1 MLKRIFDNLI
11 PPSGGARF
19 PALDGLRGLACLLVL
34 VNHTPFINELPFAK
48 MGTLAVRIFFV
59 LSGFLLYSGLIGA
72 DKLDL
77 RGYYRRRAWRIL
89 PLYYVALLLG
99 SIAYWVTQK
108 SLPTGNIIS
117 HLFFAHTFKPEWA
130 LAPMPTAWSLGA
142 EGQFYALLPLLAL
155 AFRTETLPRL
165 CAAIACAL
173 GLQLLLPQLYTA
185 RNAWNP
191 VFINWP
197 FQRLTITP

>member
-34 VNHTPFINELPFAK
+34 VNHTPFINSYPFTR
-48 MGTLAVRIFFV
+48 MGPLAVRIFFV

-99 SIAYWVTQK
+99 SSAYWVTQK
-108 SLPTGNIIS
+108 SLPAGNIIS

-130 LAPMPTAWSLGA
+130 LDPMPTAWSLGA
-142 EGQFYALLPLLAL
+142 EVQFYALLPLLAL

-165 CAAIACAL
+165 CAAIACAAGSYSVRGNYL
-173 GLQLLLPQLYTA
+173 ATHPT
-185 RNAWNP
+185 R
-191 VFINWP
+191 
-197 FQRLTITP
+197 